1 MKGRP
6 EPLWRPISDDIPEE
20 NQPSSSSSSSTTPK
34 AIAFSSGQSSDG
46 APPSPRTLQAIQAAM
61 MDSSSDD
68 EHSTSKRTVQSDSRT
83 ASSREENG
91 DVSPRTLQAIQ
102 RALMEDSSVT
112 EEVQP
117 QQQKYV
123 IVSSSDDDEDDD
135 DQAGVERSVL
145 CKAPE
150 GGGVSPQT
158 LLSIQRALGEKG
170 SFTGIK
176 RVEHTGFLSSSEGEE
191 VEEVVGVRSEEHDA
205 SVLKSKQSAPKTAS
219 SCAELLSDEGTLPQG
234 QEASCNSENHF
245 LQKGSVSINLTEE
258 EKEERNEQITVKS
271 EEEEEKDSNS
281 EGIWHICSCTILFI
295 QCENLNQH

>member
-1 MKGRP
+1 
-6 EPLWRPISDDIPEE
+6 
-20 NQPSSSSSSSTTPK
+20 
-34 AIAFSSGQSSDG
+34 
-46 APPSPRTLQAIQAAM
+46 

-68 EHSTSKRTVQSDSRT
+68 EHSTSKGTVQGESRT
-83 ASSREENG
+83 ASSREGNG

-123 IVSSSDDDEDDD
+123 IFSSSDDDDD
-135 DQAGVERSVL
+135 DQAGLERSVW
-145 CKAPE
+145 CEAPE

-158 LLSIQRALGEKG
+158 LLSIQRALGEKE

-205 SVLKSKQSAPKTAS
+205 SVFKSKQSAPKTAS
-219 SCAELLSDEGTLPQG
+219 SCAELPSDEGTSPQD

-245 LQKGSVSINLTEE
+245 PQKVSVSIDLTEE
-258 EKEERNEQITVKS
+258 EEEERNEQITVKS
-271 EEEEEKDSNS
+271 EEEEEEGEKDSDS
-281 EGIWHICSCTILFI
+281 EGIWHICYCTILFL
-295 QCENLNQH
+295 QCENLNQCWSCVLPVSLHYEI